1 MIVIVAR
8 DLFMRKVRLVPG
20 PLPTPCWVWR
30 GALKDGYGRFTYEG
44 RTYRAHRVAYEA
56 FVGEIAEHDAN
67 GKVLVLDHKCR
78 NRACTN
84 PEHVEIVTQRV
95 NILRGANH
103 VAARARVTHC
113 PAGHAYD
120 EANTYRDDLNR
131 RYCRTCRRERA
142 RNKRAAA

>member
-1 MIVIVAR
+1 
-8 DLFMRKVRLVPG
+8 MRKVRLTRG

-56 FVGEIAEHDAN
+56 FIGEIADFDAN

-95 NILRGANH
+95 NILRGENH
-103 VAARARVTHC
+103 VAARARVTEC

-120 EANTYRDDLNR
+120 AANTYRDAQNR
-131 RYCRTCRRERA
+131 RYCRACRRERA
-142 RNKRAAA
+142 RSKRAAA